1 MDSFIET
8 FHIDWKIIIAQA
20 INFTIVLFIL
30 QFLALKPLK
39 KLMKERSER
48 IEGGL
53 NDAAKN
59 AELLKNTKKEY
70 DEVLVKARE
79 EAHVIFQEGKKE
91 AEEKKKE
98 MLESASKDVESM
110 IINGKKVLEAEKT
123 KMIEEAKTEIVSLV
137 VKATEKL
144 LESHK
149 DESFD
154 KKALE
159 QITKI

>member
-91 AEEKKKE
+91 AKEKKKE